1 MLKRYQND
9 ILVFHARVEKLISF
23 VHLAVDAQTKA
34 RDDFDHSVRNFAGAN
49 CMIQLKLCSCVI
61 LCLLLELCD

>member
-1 MLKRYQND
+1 MF
-9 ILVFHARVEKLISF
+9 VFHVRGEKLN
-23 VHLAVDAQTKA
+23 LAVDFFLYLAIDAQTEA
-34 RDDFDHSVRNFAGAN
+34 RDDFDHSVRNFAGAY